1 MNATWKNCV
10 MNDDDF
16 STCLG
21 GGTDEGNG
29 VNNKTTQG
37 MGFVNLL

>member
-1 MNATWKNCV
+1 